1 MGSLVTKSR
10 MEKETIAMNALTT
23 SENPITEGQ
32 QNLITRLVEDAHT
45 KAIKALQIVDP
56 NSPAAQRIITRGGEL
71 MDAIID
77 KMRELSLELPEVPCF
92 GIADWQKLYG
102 ITLTSK
108 QVASVGDFP
117 WSDAVLNAP
126 CPFHK
131 GKMIRETHFAFVGLD
146 RVSIM
151 ELQKLNPK
159 ATEPRF
165 YQYGS
170 DAWYRNEKFATK
182 VNLKFRWYLLLKD
195 VIPGSENKTFDEQV
209 AMLPEGYEV
218 PTAVEETAKDFLIFK
233 KTGTYV
239 NSNRYARTADLDS
252 DGRRVYVGRCDADG
266 VFVDDCYGVDRL
278 GNLGLSASRKFE

>member
-1 MGSLVTKSR
+1 MN
-10 MEKETIAMNALTT
+10 NALTT
-23 SENPITEGQ
+23 SENPITDGQ
-32 QNLITRLVEDAHT
+32 QNLIIRLVEDAH
-45 KAIKALQIVDP
+45 KRALRALWIVSPD
-56 NSPAAQRIITRGGEL
+56 SPAAQRIITRGNEL
-71 MDAIID
+71 QDAIID
-77 KMRELSLELPEVPCF
+77 KMRELSLELPWMPCF

-102 ITLTSK
+102 ITLTPK
-108 QVASVGDFP
+108 QIASVANFP

-126 CPFHK
+126 CPFNP

-146 RVSIM
+146 TVSIM

-195 VIPGSENKTFDEQV
+195 IVPNSENKTFDEQQ
-209 AMLPEGYEV
+209 AIIPKEYEV

-233 KTGTYV
+233 KTGVYV

-252 DGRRVYVGRCDADG
+252 DGNRVDVGDCDADG
-266 VFVDDCYGVDRL
+266 VSVDGHWDDDRSDDV
-278 GNLGLSASRKFE
+278 GLSASRKFE

>member
-1 MGSLVTKSR
+1 

-32 QNLITRLVEDAHT
+32 QDLITRLVEDAR
-45 KAIKALQIVDP
+45 KKALAVIKPD
-56 NSPAAQRIITRGGEL
+56 NPAAQRIISRGDEL
-71 MDAIID
+71 VSAFID
-77 KMRELSLELPEVPCF
+77 KMRELSLELPDMPCF

-102 ITLTSK
+102 IALTPK
-108 QVASVGDFP
+108 QIASVANFP
-117 WSDAVLNAP
+117 WSDAVLNSP
-126 CPFHK
+126 CPFNP
-131 GKMIRETHFAFVGLD
+131 GKMVRETHFAFVGLD
-146 RVSIM
+146 TVSIM

-182 VNLKFRWYLLLKD
+182 VNLKFRWYLLLKEI
-195 VIPGSENKTFDEQV
+195 VPGSENKTFDEQV
-209 AMLPEGYEV
+209 AMLPKEYEV
-218 PTAVEETAKDFLIFK
+218 PTAVEETAKDFLTFK

-252 DGRRVYVGRCDADG
+252 VGLRVVVGDCVARGVVVFSGWDDGRRGSV
-266 VFVDDCYGVDRL
+266 
-278 GNLGLSASRKFE
+278 GLSASRKFE